1 MKVEKK
7 EKPSTKTNASEF
19 TYESIRQQIRGSGP
33 YKIVVNAAKRRLKAQ
48 RRDKEYVPT
57 NEECKETD
65 LNWIAARREEERN
78 ERHADEEE
86 NKSIRKIERR
96 KLTPEELEAAE
107 LADEAE
113 ENKWLAEE
121 PKRRRREDR
130 ECRRAQRLERRI
142 DRKFEKDGIPPPSP

>member
-1 MKVEKK
+1 MD
-7 EKPSTKTNASEF
+7 
-19 TYESIRQQIRGSGP
+19 RC
-33 YKIVVNAAKRRLKAQ
+33 AQ
-48 RRDKEYVPT
+48 RRKT
-57 NEECKETD
+57 NV
-65 LNWIAARREEERN
+65 
-78 ERHADEEE
+78 RHADEEE